1 MTEIFWK
8 SYVKIFYILKT
19 HKDDEH
25 GNAENKFFVLQ
36 KRVQVNH
43 TFIMLLLIRMVILK
57 KCIQDMP
64 VMLLKMIIILR

>member
-36 KRVQVNH
+36 KTEQSGQPLCFR
-43 TFIMLLLIRMVILK
+43 K
-57 KCIQDMP
+57 K
-64 VMLLKMIIILR
+64 